1 MVWPALLIVSGFA
14 GFAAGAATAR
24 WWPLAAVA
32 PVALLVWRGTE
43 LEGGI
48 SAWLAF
54 LVSVTLAA
62 GIAAGVL
69 TRRGLRGRVEAPQ

>member
-1 MVWPALLIVSGFA
+1 VARASDRLWLRRRRSDSAVV
-14 GFAAGAATAR
+14 AACGGR
-24 WWPLAAVA
+24 

-62 GIAAGVL
+62 GIAADVL
-69 TRRGLRGRVEAPQ
+69 TRRGLRGREEAQP